1 MGILGYWDTRIL
13 LHYIQVKHQHTT
25 RYMFGPSPTQLR
37 VVGVESRKVELEV
50 ASEVESESRGKTI
63 DAH

>member
-1 MGILGYWDTRIL
+1 
-13 LHYIQVKHQHTT
+13 
-25 RYMFGPSPTQLR
+25 MFGPSPTQLR